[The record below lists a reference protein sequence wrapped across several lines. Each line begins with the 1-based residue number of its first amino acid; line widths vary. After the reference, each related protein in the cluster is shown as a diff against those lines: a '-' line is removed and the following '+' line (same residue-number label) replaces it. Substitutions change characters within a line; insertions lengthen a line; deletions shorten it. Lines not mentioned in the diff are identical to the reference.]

1 MIRARNFSMT
11 FDIKVSS
18 KKGLEALK
26 SISSCINGGCCMT
39 IPFFIKILL
48 LPIDMM
54 GQ

>member
-1 MIRARNFSMT
+1 MS
-11 FDIKVSS
+11 
-18 KKGLEALK
+18 
-26 SISSCINGGCCMT
+26 GGCCMT